1 MNFCISIPKKIAV
14 CLGIVVIV
22 IVILYFSKFLDN
34 NKINS
39 LLRESYEEDDE
50 LDLDDL
56 EKYKAVPELDEEL
69 FGDDEEDIN
78 PDSALE

>member
-50 LDLDDL
+50 LDIDDL
-56 EKYKAVPELDEEL
+56 EKYEDIPELDEEL

>member
-50 LDLDDL
+50 LDIDDL
-56 EKYKAVPELDEEL
+56 EKFEEIPELDEEL